1 MKQLVFD
8 IETDGLNELT
18 LNGKGEVVPEGT
30 SVHCL
35 VTMDTETKEV
45 LTYVDDIKRGVDALR
60 SADLIIGHNICMF
73 DIPFLERLYGEI
85 QTKAHDTLIVSKLM
99 YPDIHKHPLGNNSLK
114 SWGTHLKILKSE
126 FEDWSAYSSAMLE
139 YCKQDVKVS
148 LGIYDAQEKFRDKYT
163 KSIQLEHLVS
173 RIIARQIAN
182 GFGFNLEAAEKLEV
196 ELLCEKAAIDDQMRQ
211 VFQPIVEERWSEKTG
226 KRLKDK
232 VTIFNPGSRKQI
244 SERLHTKY
252 GWNAPLTEKGNP
264 KVDAAVLK
272 KLSYPEAKALVKQF
286 DLTKLE
292 GQVSDWVKRASNSRD
307 GKIHGNVNTQG
318 TVTGRMTAS
327 QPNMQQVS
335 GDTRARSL
343 FIPREGW
350 VQVGIDASGLEA
362 RMLANRMAKYDNLS
376 YGNIILNDDIHE
388 ENRKAAGLSCRNQA
402 KTFFYALIYGAGN
415 EKIGKIIGKGAYAG
429 GQIKKKFL
437 DNIPAIKKVL
447 DDCAFQIADK
457 DTITLLD
464 NREVPCRSKH
474 VGLNVQLQGDGA
486 IIMKLALCILIHKLK
501 KYEGKFGLMA
511 TVHDEWQFEAHPDIA
526 DDLGKLGCEAIQE
539 AGKRLECRMPLD
551 GEYAIGKSWAEC
563 H

>member
-1 MKQLVFD
+1 
-8 IETDGLNELT
+8 
-18 LNGKGEVVPEGT
+18 
-30 SVHCL
+30 
-35 VTMDTETKEV
+35 
-45 LTYVDDIKRGVDALR
+45 
-60 SADLIIGHNICMF
+60 
-73 DIPFLERLYGEI
+73 
-85 QTKAHDTLIVSKLM
+85 
-99 YPDIHKHPLGNNSLK
+99 
-114 SWGTHLKILKSE
+114 
-126 FEDWSAYSSAMLE
+126 
-139 YCKQDVKVS
+139 
-148 LGIYDAQEKFRDKYT
+148 
-163 KSIQLEHLVS
+163 
-173 RIIARQIAN
+173 
-182 GFGFNLEAAEKLEV
+182 
-196 ELLCEKAAIDDQMRQ
+196 
-211 VFQPIVEERWSEKTG
+211 
-226 KRLKDK
+226 
-232 VTIFNPGSRKQI
+232 
-244 SERLHTKY
+244 
-252 GWNAPLTEKGNP
+252 
-264 KVDAAVLK
+264 
-272 KLSYPEAKALVKQF
+272 
-286 DLTKLE
+286 
-292 GQVSDWVKRASNSRD
+292 
-307 GKIHGNVNTQG
+307 
-318 TVTGRMTAS
+318 
-327 QPNMQQVS
+327 
-335 GDTRARSL
+335 
-343 FIPREGW
+343 
-350 VQVGIDASGLEA
+350 
-362 RMLANRMAKYDNLS
+362 MAKYDNLS